1 MLYCRST
8 LQWRHEKSAHHELSS
23 MTRRQMLTPCI
34 KVVETLHINIEHRR
48 LRYLDVD
55 TISADKKPNVGVT
68 RTNW

>member
-1 MLYCRST
+1 
-8 LQWRHEKSAHHELSS
+8 

-68 RTNW
+68 RTNR